1 MALIGWQLYYLAI
14 LSIVFIGLIAITVA
28 NRPPRMIQGASGI
41 RALISN
47 LKIELKKPVVLLM
60 IVTTFLIT
68 LAYLGTMI
76 WTSRGLTGAVSESS
90 TGIMLL
96 FAGIFGAVAGIIL
109 GRMIRSRGYGF
120 SIVVGI
126 IPLFSSL
133 FLFFLI
139 GDITLLEAMPLVG
152 LALVLI
158 GWAGGILFPLMIT
171 YSQIISPERRGVL
184 AGVVTSASFFGV
196 ALIPSVYEPLFHIGM
211 PSLYLGILG
220 VSVLLLIFI
229 SILYRRVEPPN

>member
-1 MALIGWQLYYLAI
+1 M
-14 LSIVFIGLIAITVA
+14 VFYQRLL
-28 NRPPRMIQGASGI
+28 RYFFKRD
-41 RALISN
+41 
-47 LKIELKKPVVLLM
+47 VLLM

-90 TGIMLL
+90 TGFMLL
-96 FAGIFGAVAGIIL
+96 FAGIFGAVAGVLL
-109 GRMIRSRGYGF
+109 GRIIRSRGYGF
-120 SIVVGI
+120 SIIVGI

-133 FLFFLI
+133 FLFLLI
-139 GDITLLEAMPLVG
+139 GDITILEAMPLVG

-171 YSQIISPERRGVL
+171 YSQVISPERRGVL
-184 AGVVTSASFFGV
+184 AGVVTSASFFGI
-196 ALIPSVYEPLFHIGM
+196 ALIPSVYEPFFHIGM
-211 PSLYLGILG
+211 PSLYLAILG

-229 SILYRRVEPPN
+229 SILYQRVEPP